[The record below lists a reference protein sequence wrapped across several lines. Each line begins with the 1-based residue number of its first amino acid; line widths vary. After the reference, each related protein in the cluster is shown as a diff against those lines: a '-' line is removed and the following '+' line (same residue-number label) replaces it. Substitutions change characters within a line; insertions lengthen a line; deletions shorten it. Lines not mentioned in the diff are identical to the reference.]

1 MTSAALGHSVTALI
15 EVSADKAFAF
25 MKDPLLLGRWSLGCM
40 DTEPSEVE
48 GVYTGTSLFDGGT
61 GFFEIDADEK
71 RLIVDYRLGDLEQRQ
86 PRISARIISSEVCG
100 LEEGTCYLTLD
111 AWRSAGMDEARW
123 ERLCRAHEAEILL
136 IKSQCERHFA

>member
-40 DTEPSEVE
+40 DTKPTEVE
-48 GVYTGTSLFDGGT
+48 GIYTGTSLFDGGT
-61 GFFEIDADEK
+61 GFFEIDADEQ
-71 RLIVDYRLGDLEQRQ
+71 RLIIDFRLGDLERRQ
-86 PRISARIISSEVCG
+86 PRISARIIPADVCG
-100 LEEGTCYLTLD
+100 LEKGTCYLTLD